1 MESQYTQ
8 LAKMVGMESSEKIQ
22 KLFAMIADLD
32 EADLILAMPADVPT
46 LSDQLG
52 RSPEE
57 TQTMVD
63 LLFYKGL
70 IFPSFKTDP
79 PTWRGC
85 GHMIQFHD
93 ASILWPDA
101 PREFLDAWQEWSDTE
116 GRVLTKAAV
125 EHMARPTMRVIPVG
139 LTLEPKEQILAA
151 DDVRMAIE
159 NAEVIAVTPCTCK
172 IAAQKCDTTLECCVQ
187 LNNAARYALS
197 RGTGKE
203 LTKAE
208 ATELMKKLEQE
219 GLVHTVNN
227 LKSMHQI
234 ICNCCRC
241 CCQNFPIKIEYGLNS
256 VAPSRFQAEIDPD
269 QCTGCEECLERC
281 FFGAIE
287 MKDDLAEVT
296 KPDMCVGCGLC
307 QVVCAPDV
315 IALKEVRPLDYIPDS
330 WRH

>member
-1 MESQYTQ
+1 MEAQYTQ
-8 LAKMVGMESSEKIQ
+8 LAEKIGMGWSEKIA
-22 KLFAMIADLD
+22 KLFSMIADLD

-46 LSDQLG
+46 LANKLG
-52 RSPEE
+52 RSEE
-57 TQTMVD
+57 NTQSMVD
-63 LLFYKGL
+63 RLFVKGL

-85 GHMIQFHD
+85 AHMVQFHD

-101 PREFLDAWQEWSDTE
+101 PRDFLDAWQDWSDTE
-116 GRVLTKAAV
+116 GRELSKKAV
-125 EHMARPTMRVIPVG
+125 EAMTQPVMRVIPVG
-139 LTLEPKEQILAA
+139 LSAETPAQVLAV

-187 LNNAARYALS
+187 LNNAARYAIS
-197 RGTGKE
+197 RGTGRE
-203 LTKAE
+203 LTKQE
-208 ATELMKKLEQE
+208 AVELMRKIEEE

-227 LKSMHQI
+227 QKSMHQI

-269 QCTGCEECLERC
+269 ECTGCELCLDRC

-287 MKDDLAEVT
+287 MQDDLAEVT

-307 QVVCAPDV
+307 QVVCAPDA
-315 IALKEVRPLDYIPDS
+315 IRLNEVRPQDYIPDS

>member
-1 MESQYTQ
+1 
-8 LAKMVGMESSEKIQ
+8 
-22 KLFAMIADLD
+22 MIADLD

-46 LSDQLG
+46 LSEKLG
-52 RSPEE
+52 RSQEE
-57 TQTMVD
+57 TRKMVD
-63 LLFYKGL
+63 RLFVKGL

-85 GHMIQFHD
+85 AHMVQFHD

-101 PREFLDAWQEWSDTE
+101 PREFLDAWQDWSETE
-116 GRVLTKAAV
+116 GLELTKAAV
-125 EHMARPTMRVIPVG
+125 EKMARPVMRVIPVG
-139 LTLEPKEQILAA
+139 LAVEPEEQILAV

-187 LNNAARYALS
+187 LNNAARYAIS
-197 RGTGKE
+197 RGTGRELNKE
-203 LTKAE
+203 E
-208 ATELMKKLEQE
+208 ALELMKKVEEE

-227 LKSMHQI
+227 LKSMHQV

-241 CCQNFPIKIEYGLNS
+241 CCQNFPVKIQYGLNS
-256 VAPSRFQAEIDPD
+256 VAPSRFQAEIDRD
-269 QCTGCEECLERC
+269 QCSGCEVCLDRC

-287 MKDDLAEVT
+287 MQDDVAEVT
-296 KPDMCVGCGLC
+296 QAGMCVGCGLC
-307 QVVCAPDV
+307 QVVCPDDA
-315 IALKEVRPLDYIPDS
+315 IGLNEVRPLDYIPDS

>member
-1 MESQYTQ
+1 MEPQYTR
-8 LAKMVGMESSEKIQ
+8 LAKTVGMESSEKI
-22 KLFAMIADLD
+22 KNIFAMIADVD
-32 EADLILAMPADVPT
+32 EADLILAMPADVST
-46 LSDQLG
+46 LSEKLG
-52 RSPEE
+52 RPEEE
-57 TQTMVD
+57 TQGMID
-63 LLFYKGL
+63 RLFVKGL

-85 GHMIQFHD
+85 AHMVQFHD

-101 PREFLDAWQEWSDTE
+101 PREFLDAWQEWSETE
-116 GRVLTKAAV
+116 GLELTKVAV
-125 EHMARPTMRVIPVG
+125 EHMARPVMRVIPVG
-139 LTLEPKEQILAA
+139 LSVEAEGQILAV

-159 NAEVIAVTPCTCK
+159 NAKVIAVTPCTCK

-187 LNNAARYALS
+187 LNNAARYAIS

-203 LTKAE
+203 LTKEE
-208 ATELMKKLEQE
+208 ATELMKKLEEE

-227 LKSMHQI
+227 LKSMHQV

-241 CCQNFPIKIEYGLNS
+241 CCQNFPVKIKYGLNS

-269 QCTGCEECLERC
+269 QCTGCEACLERC

-287 MKDDLAEVT
+287 MEDDLAEVT

-307 QVVCAPDV
+307 QVVCPDDA
-315 IALKEVRPLDYIPDS
+315 IGLNEVRPLDYIPES

>member
-1 MESQYTQ
+1 MEPQYTR
-8 LAKMVGMESSEKIQ
+8 LAKMVGMESSERIKRI
-22 KLFAMIADLD
+22 FAMIANLD

-46 LSDQLG
+46 LSEKLG
-52 RSPEE
+52 RAQEE
-57 TQTMVD
+57 TQKMVD
-63 LLFYKGL
+63 RLFVKGL

-85 GHMIQFHD
+85 AHMVQFHD

-101 PREFLDAWQEWSDTE
+101 PREFLDAWQEWSENE
-116 GRVLTKAAV
+116 GLELTKAAV
-125 EHMARPTMRVIPVG
+125 EHMARPVMRVIPVG
-139 LTLEPKEQILAA
+139 LTVEPEEQILGV

-187 LNNAARYALS
+187 LNNAARYAIS
-197 RGTGKE
+197 RGTGRE
-203 LTKAE
+203 LTKQE
-208 ATELMKKLEQE
+208 ATELMKKVEEE

-227 LKSMHQI
+227 LKSMHQV

-241 CCQNFPIKIEYGLNS
+241 CCQNFPVKIQYGLNS
-256 VAPSRFQAEIDPD
+256 VAPSRFQAQIDAD
-269 QCTGCEECLERC
+269 QCTGCEACLERC

-287 MKDDLAEVT
+287 MADDLAEVT

-307 QVVCAPDV
+307 QVVCPDDA
-315 IALKEVRPLDYIPDS
+315 IGLTEVRPLDYIPDS